1 MNELEF
7 CLKLKID
14 AAALAMWI
22 EQGWLVPDTTEL
34 EQQFRE
40 ADVARGQLI
49 LVMTRDMD
57 MGVNEEGVD
66 LVMELVDQLHSLRRT
81 MQDLM
86 AANDQQDEETQFKIF
101 HSVDRHG

>member
-7 CLKLKID
+7 CLKLKIEVSV
-14 AAALAMWI
+14 LAVWI
-22 EQGWLVPDTTEL
+22 EQGWLVPDTTGL

-49 LVMTRDMD
+49 LEMTRD
-57 MGVNEEGVD
+57 MGVNEAGVD
-66 LVMELVDQLHSLRRT
+66 LVMELVDQLHSLRGT

-86 AANDQQDEETQFKIF
+86 AAIGQQDEEAQFKILQ
-101 HSVDRHG
+101 SLDRHG